1 MDKVA
6 RKASFRAPID
16 AKQEQMELDKQA
28 HAFKRIMSVSMAE
41 EALNMDL
48 KEHLK
53 KEVEE
58 TTTSA
63 FANIGRWT
71 LNAYGPMQD

>member
-1 MDKVA
+1 MGTVA
-6 RKASFRAPID
+6 RKATLRAPLD

-28 HAFKRIMSVSMAE
+28 HVFKRIMSVSMAE
-41 EALNMDL
+41 EALNLDL

-63 FANIGRWT
+63 FANIGR
-71 LNAYGPMQD
+71 